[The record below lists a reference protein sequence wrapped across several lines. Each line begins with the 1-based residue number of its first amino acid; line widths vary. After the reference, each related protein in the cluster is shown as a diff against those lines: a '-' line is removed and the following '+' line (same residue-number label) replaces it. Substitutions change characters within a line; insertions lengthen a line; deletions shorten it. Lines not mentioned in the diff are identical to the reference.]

1 MLSIRGIGPKLASL
15 WGRIVHG
22 DESRAVIDTHVR
34 RWLKNMGYTS
44 DDYDV
49 LSEALKSEASARGI
63 SLADLDRSIVEN
75 GIRARKGIAERRY
88 IPLRT
93 LCPACGASV
102 SGRGGQD
109 ICEMCDWE
117 APK

>member
-63 SLADLDRSIVEN
+63 SLAYLDCSIVDN
-75 GIRARKGIAERRY
+75 GIRACKWIVERPY

-93 LCPACGASV
+93 VCPASGASICGR
-102 SGRGGQD
+102 SG
-109 ICEMCDWE
+109 
-117 APK
+117 